1 MKRQYLLK
9 RVLGVILSI
18 ALVVGMITISEPN
31 RVQASD
37 TENLIANGGFETT
50 EGWINNSDSSNPVAV
65 KEQEKVAVTVP
76 NYVVYQDFETPS
88 EYEGKWRNQSKSTST
103 GTLEFT
109 SDPDDAKN

>member
-50 EGWINNSDSSNPVAV
+50 EGWINNSDVSNPVEVSVQQTLQDKEV
-65 KEQEKVAVTVP
+65 KEYIA
-76 NYVVYQDFETPS
+76 NGDFGAILVSPIKAS
-88 EYEGKWRNQSKSTST
+88 IA
-103 GTLEFT
+103 
-109 SDPDDAKN
+109 D